1 MSNESEEFSTEIV
14 KRGVESNGPI
24 SFSVRVRPKMPDF
37 LSSVNLKYVKLG
49 YGYLI
54 SHRLYL
60 LLAPPLL
67 AVLVNHIAKLTWED
81 LFIKYDITEAVFISG
96 LLFSILYLYIDSTPR
111 STYLLDFSCFR
122 PSNEYKVMSNRY
134 LYMYSLRCFLI
145 VIPSESA
152 TQTPHTTLELIVIC
166 ENDITKCNHIY
177 KYRIDTCCTLDISS
191 IRSVAVKLLF
201 CQ

>member
-1 MSNESEEFSTEIV
+1 MSNESEKFSTEIV
-14 KRGVESNGPI
+14 KRGVENNGPI
-24 SFSVRVRPKMPDF
+24 SFSIRVRPKMPDF

-81 LFIKYDITEAVFISG
+81 LFVKYDITEVVFIFG
-96 LLFSILYLYIDSTPR
+96 LVFLMLYLYIDSTPR

-122 PSNEYKVMSNRY
+122 PSNEYKVRSDDY
-134 LYMYSLRCFLI
+134 LCIL
-145 VIPSESA
+145 
-152 TQTPHTTLELIVIC
+152 
-166 ENDITKCNHIY
+166 
-177 KYRIDTCCTLDISS
+177 
-191 IRSVAVKLLF
+191 SVTF
-201 CQ
+201 